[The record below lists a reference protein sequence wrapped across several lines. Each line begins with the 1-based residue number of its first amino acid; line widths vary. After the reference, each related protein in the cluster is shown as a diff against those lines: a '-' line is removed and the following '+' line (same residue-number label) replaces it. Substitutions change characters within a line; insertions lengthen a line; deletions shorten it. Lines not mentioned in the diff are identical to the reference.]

1 MSQVG
6 APLIE
11 RTDAIE
17 LSHRGMPET
26 AQLRKDKPH
35 PMAPLPASLQ
45 FIQGSSE
52 DGGLRDHEAVQVE
65 GISIRHLRPPF
76 GAARSAPLVWGSLC
90 QALSPPCERSLL
102 DEIGTGLA
110 ALWAAPGRSTL
121 YPVGPRRSPDQH
133 PTFVGQGEAGR
144 AGPIFATAL
153 WPWGTPVHARPASSR
168 AASGRR
174 SELTQTFNTAPSG
187 TIPTVT

>member
-6 APLIE
+6 TPLIE

-76 GAARSAPLVWGSLC
+76 GVALRRFGPDMLWVDDQFRTSSTGC
-90 QALSPPCERSLL
+90 QARKDCGS
-102 DEIGTGLA
+102 
-110 ALWAAPGRSTL
+110 
-121 YPVGPRRSPDQH
+121 Q
-133 PTFVGQGEAGR
+133 
-144 AGPIFATAL
+144 
-153 WPWGTPVHARPASSR
+153 
-168 AASGRR
+168 
-174 SELTQTFNTAPSG
+174 
-187 TIPTVT
+187 

>member
-45 FIQGSSE
+45 VIQGSSG

-65 GISIRHLRPPF
+65 GISIRHLRRPF
-76 GAARSAPLVWGSLC
+76 GAARSAPLC
-90 QALSPPCERSLL
+90 APPLFYPGHRNLRQMQHL
-102 DEIGTGLA
+102 GT
-110 ALWAAPGRSTL
+110 WR
-121 YPVGPRRSPDQH
+121 
-133 PTFVGQGEAGR
+133 
-144 AGPIFATAL
+144 
-153 WPWGTPVHARPASSR
+153 
-168 AASGRR
+168 
-174 SELTQTFNTAPSG
+174 
-187 TIPTVT
+187 

>member
-76 GAARSAPLVWGSLC
+76 DAARSAPLCAPPLFYPGHRNHSADPALGNMALKTGPPSCSLICGLMYPASCSPVQDWGG
-90 QALSPPCERSLL
+90 AHEDRSVVGYI
-102 DEIGTGLA
+102 EGFA
-110 ALWAAPGRSTL
+110 
-121 YPVGPRRSPDQH
+121 VGPDLRNIIALE
-133 PTFVGQGEAGR
+133 VV
-144 AGPIFATAL
+144 FA
-153 WPWGTPVHARPASSR
+153 PPM
-168 AASGRR
+168 
-174 SELTQTFNTAPSG
+174 
-187 TIPTVT
+187 